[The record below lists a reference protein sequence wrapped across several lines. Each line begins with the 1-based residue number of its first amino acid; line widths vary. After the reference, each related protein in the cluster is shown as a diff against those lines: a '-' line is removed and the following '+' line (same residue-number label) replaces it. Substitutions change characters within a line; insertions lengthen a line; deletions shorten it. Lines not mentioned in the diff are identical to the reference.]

1 MQKLITL
8 VFISASILLA
18 SCGSK
23 PDNTSILAQKK
34 AALDSLQKEQ
44 LRINDA
50 IVKLQNEIAK
60 IDTGASSQK
69 AALISFTAVATSN
82 FKHYIDLQGK
92 VEAVNISYIAPRNG
106 TGGQVKEIYV
116 QKGQE
121 VKKGQLLLKL
131 DDVLALQAIKTAKQ
145 NLAAVQAVYNNY
157 ADVYKRRK
165 NLFDQGIGTI
175 IQLNGD
181 KAAADNALA
190 QLNGVQEN
198 IKTLEEQLN
207 FTSVYSDVDGVAEEV
222 NVRVG
227 EMFVG
232 AVAGVPQI
240 KIVNTGNLK
249 VTTQVPENY
258 ITKVN
263 TGDSVLVG
271 FPDINKNITAK
282 ISLAGKIIDP
292 NSRSFYIEIHMPV
305 DKDLKPNQIASV
317 KIQDY
322 SAPSAIVIPV
332 NVLQTDENG
341 KYVLVAE
348 TISGKLVAKKKGVTV
363 GQSYADKVQVLTG
376 LQAGDK
382 IITEGFQSLYDGQPL
397 TVATN

>member
-8 VFISASILLA
+8 VFIAASIVLA

-44 LRINDA
+44 LKINDA

-69 AALISFTAVATSN
+69 AALISYTAVTTSD

-92 VEAVNISYIAPRNG
+92 VEAVNISYVTPRNG
-106 TGGQVKEIYV
+106 TGGQVKELYV

-121 VKKGQLLLKL
+121 VRKGQLLLKL
-131 DDVLALQAIKTAKQ
+131 DDVLAQQAIKTAKQ

-198 IKTLEEQLN
+198 IKTLEQQLN

-240 KIVNTGNLK
+240 KIVNTSTLK

-282 ISLAGKIIDP
+282 ISLAGKLIDP
-292 NSRSFYIEIHMPV
+292 NSRSFYIEIHLPA

-322 SAPSAIVIPV
+322 SAPSTIIIPV

-348 TISGKLVAKKKGVTV
+348 TIGGKLVAKKKAVTV

>member
-8 VFISASILLA
+8 VFISASIVLA

-23 PDNTSILAQKK
+23 TDNTGILAQKK
-34 AALDSLQKEQ
+34 ATLDSLQKEQ
-44 LRINDA
+44 LKINDA

-69 AALISFTAVATSN
+69 SALVSYTAVTTSN

-106 TGGQVKEIYV
+106 TGGLVKELYV

-198 IKTLEEQLN
+198 IKTLEQQLN
-207 FTSVYSDVDGVAEEV
+207 FTSVYSDVDGVAEDV

-292 NSRSFYIEIHMPV
+292 NSRSFYIEIHMPA
-305 DKDLKPNQIASV
+305 DKDLKPNQITSV

-322 SAPSAIVIPV
+322 TAPNTIIIPV

-348 TISGKLVAKKKGVTV
+348 TAAGKLVAKKKAVTV